1 MFILTLLLL
10 LFFNRVVFKDRQ
22 ARQGHQE
29 LPVHLEPQERLDH
42 PGHQEGV
49 HVDGS
54 SVLGHTGQ
62 ARMARTLVLFM

>member
-1 MFILTLLLL
+1 MSILLSL
-10 LFFNRVVFKDRQ
+10 LFFNRVVFKDRP
-22 ARQGHQE
+22 ARQGQQE

>member
-1 MFILTLLLL
+1 MLLLL
-10 LFFNRVVFKDRQ
+10 LFFNRVVFKDRP
-22 ARQGHQE
+22 ARQGQQE

>member
-1 MFILTLLLL
+1 MFILMLLLL
-10 LFFNRVVFKDRQ
+10 LFFNRVVFKDRP
-22 ARQGHQE
+22 ARQGQQE

-62 ARMARTLVLFM
+62 ARITRTLVLFT